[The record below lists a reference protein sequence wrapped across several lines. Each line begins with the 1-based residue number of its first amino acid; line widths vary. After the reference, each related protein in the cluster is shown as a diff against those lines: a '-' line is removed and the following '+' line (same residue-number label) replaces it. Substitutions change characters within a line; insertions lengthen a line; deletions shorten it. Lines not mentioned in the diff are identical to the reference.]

1 MNTYASKRVA
11 SLGTTVFGEISQ
23 LANELGAINLGQGFP
38 GFAGPDIVKSAAKQ
52 AIDANQNQYA
62 PPYGIPRLQQA
73 IADTYQ
79 RAYGLSADPG
89 SEVTVTT
96 GATEALL
103 ATMLGILNPGDEVV
117 VFEPFYDA
125 YPAQASFAGGS
136 TRPVRLQTPDWS
148 FDPDELAR
156 AFNERTRAILI
167 TNPHNPTGKVF
178 TEEELDLIADLCQ
191 AHDAIAITDEVY
203 DRIIFDDAVHVPIA
217 TRPGMRDRSI
227 TINSTGKTFS
237 MTGWK
242 IGYAIASPELTEAI
256 RGAHQFI
263 TFATATPFQEAM
275 ATALEDALE
284 SSYYA
289 DLKSRY
295 TALRNTM
302 KAGLENAGLP
312 VLPASGSF
320 FLLADAAGRGFE
332 DDVTFCMHLLRE
344 VGVAAIP
351 PSAFYQDPSTAPIL
365 ARFCFAK
372 ESDMLEAAAQRL
384 ANLSQAPAGS

>member
-1 MNTYASKRVA
+1 MRMHTSDRVA
-11 SLGTTVFGEISQ
+11 SLGKTVFGEISQ

-38 GFAGPDIVKSAAKQ
+38 GFAGPDLVKNAAKQ
-52 AIDANQNQYA
+52 AIDENRNQYA
-62 PPYGIPRLQQA
+62 PPYGIPRLQHA
-73 IADTYQ
+73 IAETYKQ
-79 RAYGLSADPG
+79 AYGLESDPT
-89 SEVTVTT
+89 SEITVTT
-96 GATEALL
+96 GATEAIL
-103 ATMLGILNPGDEVV
+103 ATMIGLLNPGDEVV
-117 VFEPFYDA
+117 MFEPFYDA
-125 YPAQASFAGGS
+125 YPAQVSFAGGTS
-136 TRPVRLQTPDWS
+136 RAVRLHTPDWS
-148 FDPDELAR
+148 FDPDELAA

-178 TEEELDLIADLCQ
+178 TEEELDLIAELCQ
-191 AHDAIAITDEVY
+191 THDAVAITDEVY
-203 DRIIFDDAVHVPIA
+203 DRLVYDGAVHIPIA
-217 TRPGMRDRSI
+217 NRPGMSDRTI

-242 IGYAIASPELTEAI
+242 IGYAIASPELTDAV

-275 ATALEDALE
+275 ATGMEDALT

-289 DLKSRY
+289 DLTARY
-295 TALRNTM
+295 TELRDIM
-302 KAGLENAGLP
+302 RSGLEKAGLP

-332 DDVTFCMHLLRE
+332 DDVSFCMHLLRE

-351 PSAFYQDPSTAPIL
+351 PSAFYTDPSTAPIL

-372 ESDMLEAAAQRL
+372 EPETLEAAAERL
-384 ANLSQAPAGS
+384 GKLRTI